1 MKYMSESTYKVIG
14 SRVSGNG
21 YSYNCTSR
29 IDAERL
35 CNTLNTY
42 ENTINLNKTIDQQ
55 FDKITKQII
64 QIKLSIGI
72 LNEDINTLKTV
83 IENVRTD

>member
-1 MKYMSESTYKVIG
+1 MSESTYTVKG
-14 SRVSGNG
+14 SRVQGPG
-21 YSYNCTSR
+21 YSYNLTSR

-72 LNEDINTLKTV
+72 LNEDINTLKETLN
-83 IENVRTD
+83 NVNTD